1 MYINLETKQYPITE
15 QDIRLANPNTSYP
28 TPFPVP
34 DGHAWVFATPQP
46 TINPIT
52 QLVREIDPELTDKGH
67 YEQRWT
73 VVSKFTE
80 YVDENG
86 VTHSVADQESVA
98 LAAAREL
105 KIKQNKAQLIQQTQ
119 QHLDSF
125 AQTRGY
131 DNILSLCTYATS
143 TVIQFQAEGQTG
155 VRLRDATWSK
165 LYEILATIESGIRL
179 IPGSFDEIKAELPEL
194 VWTSNNN

>member
-1 MYINLETKQYPITE
+1 MYINLETKRYHITE

-28 TPFPVP
+28 VPFPVP

-52 QLVREIDPELTDKGH
+52 QMVREIDPELTDKGH
-67 YEQRWT
+67 YEQRWV

-86 VTHSVADQESVA
+86 VIHTVGAQESAA
-98 LAAAREL
+98 LDAAHEL
-105 KIKQNKAQLIQQTQ
+105 KIKQLFEQIVQQTQ
-119 QHLDSF
+119 QHLDKF

-131 DNILSLCTYATS
+131 DNILSACTYATS
-143 TVIQFQAEGQTG
+143 TMPKFQSEGAYCVQA
-155 VRLRDATWSK
+155 RDAIWVK
-165 LYEILATIESGIRL
+165 LYDILDQITNNIRPL
-179 IPGSFDEIKAELPEL
+179 PTSFDDILAELPIL
-194 VWTSNNN
+194 TWPS